1 MKIYAKQSEQP
12 KLDRTESEM
21 FETEKPIFVKMNDSS
36 FVKKFI
42 DVLSLEEHKG
52 RDKFRNKHLTLFKV
66 RFCFRVNVL
75 VFEHTGTCKLVNDSL
90 GNFRIVLT
98 QIFKDIKIMVRN
110 GLYLVIF
117 KICVQVLNSVTK
129 IFCVYQGLFRNYG
142 STFLPIFKAHIVELL
157 ADRSHEHHDS
167 KQRCGMEILAGV
179 IRGSKHWPY
188 QQVCSVYY
196 FFIITCLAPTCVGF
210 FFC

>member
-1 MKIYAKQSEQP
+1 MIINYSIQCSYTCSCLQIYIYC
-12 KLDRTESEM
+12 RTI
-21 FETEKPIFVKMNDSS
+21 ETI
-36 FVKKFI
+36 I
-42 DVLSLEEHKG
+42 
-52 RDKFRNKHLTLFKV
+52 
-66 RFCFRVNVL
+66 
-75 VFEHTGTCKLVNDSL
+75 GTCLFMSCITIYFGSL

-117 KICVQVLNSVTK
+117 KICVPVFINSVTK

-196 FFIITCLAPTCVGF
+196 SFIITCLAPTCVGF